1 MLLVGLTGGIGSG
14 KSTVAALL
22 RQRGAVVVDADII
35 ARQVVE
41 PKTPAL
47 AALVDRFGKQILGPN
62 GNLDR
67 AKLAELAFATEE
79 SRRDLEAITHPAIN
93 EEFTRQM
100 LAAPPDAI
108 VICDVPLLAESD
120 QARNRGYP
128 VVIVVESPIEVR
140 LDRLEQRGITREDAW
155 RRISAQASDEERREL
170 ATILIDNSGDLS
182 ALTERVG
189 QVATE
194 LEAIRVNSDQ
204 AH

>member
-22 RQRGAVVVDADII
+22 RQRGAVVVDADVI

-47 AALVDRFGKQILGPN
+47 AALVDRFGEQILGSN
-62 GNLDR
+62 GKLDR

-79 SRRDLEAITHPAIN
+79 SRRALEAITHPAIN

-140 LDRLEQRGITREDAW
+140 LDRLEQRGITREDAL

-182 ALTERVG
+182 VLTERVG

>member
-1 MLLVGLTGGIGSG
+1 VLLVGLTGGIGSG

-22 RQRGAVVVDADII
+22 RQRGAVVVDADVI

-47 AALVDRFGKQILGPN
+47 AALVDRFGEQILGSN
-62 GNLDR
+62 GKLDR

-79 SRRDLEAITHPAIN
+79 SRRALEAITHPAIN

-100 LAAPPDAI
+100 LTAPPDAI

-140 LDRLEQRGITREDAW
+140 LDRLEQRGITREDAL

>member
-14 KSTVAALL
+14 TSTVAALL
-22 RQRGAVVVDADII
+22 RQRGAVVVDADVI

-47 AALVDRFGKQILGPN
+47 AALVDRFGEQILGSN
-62 GNLDR
+62 GKLDR

-79 SRRDLEAITHPAIN
+79 SRRALEAITHPAIN

-100 LAAPPDAI
+100 LTAPPDAI

-140 LDRLEQRGITREDAW
+140 LDRLEQRGITREDAL

>member
-22 RQRGAVVVDADII
+22 RQRGAVVVDADVI

-47 AALVDRFGKQILGPN
+47 AALVDRFGEQILGSN
-62 GNLDR
+62 GKLDR

-79 SRRDLEAITHPAIN
+79 SRRALEAITHPAIN

-128 VVIVVESPIEVR
+128 VVIEVESPIEVR
-140 LDRLEQRGITREDAW
+140 LDRLEQRGITREDAL

>member
-22 RQRGAVVVDADII
+22 RQRGAVVVDADVI

-41 PKTPAL
+41 HKTPAL
-47 AALVDRFGKQILGPN
+47 AALVDRFGEQILGSN
-62 GNLDR
+62 GKLDR

-79 SRRDLEAITHPAIN
+79 SRRALEAITHPAIN

-100 LAAPPDAI
+100 LTAPPDAI

-140 LDRLEQRGITREDAW
+140 LDRLEQRGITREDAL

>member
-22 RQRGAVVVDADII
+22 RQRGAVVVDADVI

-47 AALVDRFGKQILGPN
+47 AALVDRFGEQILGSN
-62 GNLDR
+62 GKLDR

-79 SRRDLEAITHPAIN
+79 SRRALEAITHPAIN

-100 LAAPPDAI
+100 LTAPPDAI

-140 LDRLEQRGITREDAW
+140 LDRLEQRGITREDAL

-182 ALTERVG
+182 VLTERVG

>member
-1 MLLVGLTGGIGSG
+1 VLLVGLTGGIGSG

-22 RQRGAVVVDADII
+22 RQRGAVVVDADVI

-47 AALVDRFGKQILGPN
+47 AALVDRFGEQILGSN
-62 GNLDR
+62 GKLDR

-79 SRRDLEAITHPAIN
+79 SRRALEAITHPAIN

>member
-22 RQRGAVVVDADII
+22 RQRGAVVVDADVI

-47 AALVDRFGKQILGPN
+47 AALVDRFGEQILDSN
-62 GNLDR
+62 GKLDR

-79 SRRDLEAITHPAIN
+79 SRRALEAITHPAIN

-100 LAAPPDAI
+100 LTAPPDAI

-182 ALTERVG
+182 VLTERVG

>member
-22 RQRGAVVVDADII
+22 RQRGAVVVDADVI

-47 AALVDRFGKQILGPN
+47 AALVDRFGEQILGSN
-62 GNLDR
+62 GKLDR

-79 SRRDLEAITHPAIN
+79 SRRALEAITHPAIN

-100 LAAPPDAI
+100 LTAPPDAI

-140 LDRLEQRGITREDAW
+140 LDRLEQRGLTREDAL

>member
-22 RQRGAVVVDADII
+22 RQRGAVVVDADVI

-47 AALVDRFGKQILGPN
+47 AALVDRFGEQILGSN
-62 GNLDR
+62 GKLDR

-79 SRRDLEAITHPAIN
+79 SRRALEAITHPAIN

-100 LAAPPDAI
+100 LTAPPDAI

-140 LDRLEQRGITREDAW
+140 LDRLEQRGITREDAL

-194 LEAIRVNSDQ
+194 LEALRVNSDQ

>member
-1 MLLVGLTGGIGSG
+1 
-14 KSTVAALL
+14 
-22 RQRGAVVVDADII
+22 VVVDADVI

-47 AALVDRFGKQILGPN
+47 AALVDRFGEQILGSN
-62 GNLDR
+62 GKLDR

-79 SRRDLEAITHPAIN
+79 SRRALEAITHPAIN

-100 LAAPPDAI
+100 LTAPPDAI

-140 LDRLEQRGITREDAW
+140 LDRLEQRGITREDAL

>member
-22 RQRGAVVVDADII
+22 RQRGAVVVDADVI

-47 AALVDRFGKQILGPN
+47 AALVDRFGEQILGSN
-62 GNLDR
+62 GKLDR

-79 SRRDLEAITHPAIN
+79 SRRALEAITHPAIN

-100 LAAPPDAI
+100 LAASPDAI

-140 LDRLEQRGITREDAW
+140 LDRLEQRGITREDAL

>member
-1 MLLVGLTGGIGSG
+1 VLLVGLTGGIGSG

-22 RQRGAVVVDADII
+22 RQRGAVVVDADVI

-47 AALVDRFGKQILGPN
+47 AALVDRFGEQILGSN
-62 GNLDR
+62 GKLDR

-79 SRRDLEAITHPAIN
+79 SRRALEAITHPAIN

-140 LDRLEQRGITREDAW
+140 LDRLEQRGITREDAL

>member
-22 RQRGAVVVDADII
+22 RQRGAVVVDADVI

-47 AALVDRFGKQILGPN
+47 AALVDRFGEQILGSN
-62 GNLDR
+62 GKLDR

-79 SRRDLEAITHPAIN
+79 SRRALEAITHPAIN

-140 LDRLEQRGITREDAW
+140 LDRLEQRGITREDAL

>member
-22 RQRGAVVVDADII
+22 RQRGSVVVDADVI

-47 AALVDRFGKQILGPN
+47 AALVDRFGEQILGSN
-62 GNLDR
+62 GKLDR

-79 SRRDLEAITHPAIN
+79 SRSALEAITHPAIN

-140 LDRLEQRGITREDAW
+140 LDRLEQRGITREDAL

>member
-22 RQRGAVVVDADII
+22 RQRGAVVVDADVI

-47 AALVDRFGKQILGPN
+47 AALVDRFGEQILDSN
-62 GNLDR
+62 GKLDR

-79 SRRDLEAITHPAIN
+79 SRRALEAITHPAIN

-100 LAAPPDAI
+100 LTAPPDAI

>member
-14 KSTVAALL
+14 KSTVATLL
-22 RQRGAVVVDADII
+22 RQRGAVVVDADVI

-47 AALVDRFGKQILGPN
+47 AALVDRFGEQILGSN
-62 GNLDR
+62 GKLDR

-79 SRRDLEAITHPAIN
+79 SRRALEAITHPAIN

-140 LDRLEQRGITREDAW
+140 LDRLEQRGITREDAL

>member
-22 RQRGAVVVDADII
+22 RQRGAVVVDADVI

-47 AALVDRFGKQILGPN
+47 AALVDRFGEQILDSN
-62 GNLDR
+62 GKLDR

-79 SRRDLEAITHPAIN
+79 SRRALEAITHPAIN

-100 LAAPPDAI
+100 LTAPPDAI

-194 LEAIRVNSDQ
+194 LEAIRVNSYK

>member
-22 RQRGAVVVDADII
+22 RQRGAVVVDADVI

-47 AALVDRFGKQILGPN
+47 AALVDRFGEQILGSN
-62 GNLDR
+62 GKLDR

-79 SRRDLEAITHPAIN
+79 SRRALEAITHPAIN

-140 LDRLEQRGITREDAW
+140 LDRLEQRGITREDAL

-189 QVATE
+189 QVAAE

>member
-1 MLLVGLTGGIGSG
+1 VLLVGLTGGIGSG

-22 RQRGAVVVDADII
+22 RQRGAVVVDADVI

-47 AALVDRFGKQILGPN
+47 AALVDRFGEQILDSN
-62 GNLDR
+62 GKLDR

-79 SRRDLEAITHPAIN
+79 SRRALEAITHPAIN

-100 LAAPPDAI
+100 LTAPPDAI

>member
-22 RQRGAVVVDADII
+22 RQRGSVVVDADVI

-47 AALVDRFGKQILGPN
+47 AALVDRFGEQILGSN
-62 GNLDR
+62 GKLDR

-79 SRRDLEAITHPAIN
+79 SRRALEAITHPAIN

>member
-22 RQRGAVVVDADII
+22 RQRGAVVVDADVI

-47 AALVDRFGKQILGPN
+47 AALVDRFGEQILGSN
-62 GNLDR
+62 GKLDR

-79 SRRDLEAITHPAIN
+79 SRRALEAITHPAIN

-100 LAAPPDAI
+100 LTAPPDAI

-140 LDRLEQRGITREDAW
+140 LDRLEQRGITREDAL

>member
-22 RQRGAVVVDADII
+22 RQRGAVVVDADVI

-47 AALVDRFGKQILGPN
+47 AALVDRFGEQILGSN
-62 GNLDR
+62 GKLDR

-79 SRRDLEAITHPAIN
+79 SRRALEAITHPAIN

-100 LAAPPDAI
+100 LTAPPDAI

-140 LDRLEQRGITREDAW
+140 LDRLEQRGITREDAL

-189 QVATE
+189 QVAPE

>member
-22 RQRGAVVVDADII
+22 RQRGAVVVDADVI

-41 PKTPAL
+41 PKTPTL
-47 AALVDRFGKQILGPN
+47 AALVDRFGEQILGSN
-62 GNLDR
+62 GKLDR

-79 SRRDLEAITHPAIN
+79 SRRALEAITHPAIN

-140 LDRLEQRGITREDAW
+140 LDRLEQRGITREDAL

>member
-22 RQRGAVVVDADII
+22 RQRGAVVVDADVI

-47 AALVDRFGKQILGPN
+47 AALVDRFGEQILGSN
-62 GNLDR
+62 GKLDR

-79 SRRDLEAITHPAIN
+79 SRRALEAITHPAIN

>member
-22 RQRGAVVVDADII
+22 RQRGAVVVDADVI

-47 AALVDRFGKQILGPN
+47 AALVDRFGEQILGSN
-62 GNLDR
+62 GKLDR

-79 SRRDLEAITHPAIN
+79 SRRALEAITHPAIN

-100 LAAPPDAI
+100 LSAPPDAI

-140 LDRLEQRGITREDAW
+140 LDRLEQRGITREDAL

>member
-1 MLLVGLTGGIGSG
+1 VLLVGLTGGIGSG

-22 RQRGAVVVDADII
+22 RQRGSVVVDADVI

-47 AALVDRFGKQILGPN
+47 AALVDRFGEQILGSN
-62 GNLDR
+62 GKLDR

-79 SRRDLEAITHPAIN
+79 SRRALEAITHPAIN

>member
-22 RQRGAVVVDADII
+22 RQRGSVVVDADVI

-47 AALVDRFGKQILGPN
+47 AALVDRFGEQILGSN
-62 GNLDR
+62 GKLDR

-79 SRRDLEAITHPAIN
+79 SRRALEAITHPAIN

-140 LDRLEQRGITREDAW
+140 LDRLEQRGITREDAL